1 MFIPEEEL
9 GENYLLERQCSRQQ
23 GVTLTK
29 VDFDP
34 AQRKSLTS
42 CGLSTGQKVSFMF
55 FKSKFYWQLF
65 MFLYWGL
72 LYYSFIG
79 KYGIFL
85 GTKIFRGFYVRKPG
99 RTHEKLA
106 IFHAS
111 LKRDFSIIPSLG
123 NMELSGGEKQPP
135 GSIHRFYSS
144 VIGAW
149 CHTREIGLAM
159 RVHVRIQDLRTIQY
173 SHFPLKYFQ
182 QQLDFFNLLSIAIAF
197 FFFQLY
203 RSHTAIFIINN

>member
-9 GENYLLERQCSRQQ
+9 GKNYLLERQCSRQQ
-23 GVTLTK
+23 GVTLIK

-79 KYGIFL
+79 KYGIFW
-85 GTKIFRGFYVRKPG
+85 GTKIFIGFYVREPG

-123 NMELSGGEKQPP
+123 NMELSGGEK
-135 GSIHRFYSS
+135 
-144 VIGAW
+144 
-149 CHTREIGLAM
+149 
-159 RVHVRIQDLRTIQY
+159 
-173 SHFPLKYFQ
+173 
-182 QQLDFFNLLSIAIAF
+182 
-197 FFFQLY
+197 
-203 RSHTAIFIINN
+203 